1 LLKIGLFCAAG
12 IKWKTTHTT
21 IMNAH
26 FNFSGKTALITGG
39 VSGIGAATSLAF
51 ARAGASVIACGLT
64 DAELDA
70 ARADKNFA
78 GVRIEKLD
86 VRDGA
91 AVNALVGS
99 LTQLDVVVHCAGMI
113 ARAAEHDPV
122 RFAEVIDVNL
132 NGGMRV
138 STAARP
144 LLAQSKGAIVFIGSV
159 MSYFGG
165 PVQPAYSAS
174 KGGVKNLVMS
184 LGCAYAAEG
193 IRVNGVAP
201 GWVITELSRGARENP
216 ERAAQIN
223 ARIPMQRWADTA
235 EIADPI
241 LFLCSDAAR
250 YITGSMLA
258 IDGGYMS
265 VG

>member
-1 LLKIGLFCAAG
+1 
-12 IKWKTTHTT
+12 
-21 IMNAH
+21 MNAQ
-26 FNFSGKTALITGG
+26 FNFTGKVTLVTGG

-51 ARAGASVIACGLT
+51 KRAGAQVIACGLT
-64 DAELDA
+64 EAEIAA
-70 ARADKNFA
+70 ARANPDFA

-91 AVNALVGS
+91 AVTALIGG
-99 LTQLDVVVHCAGMI
+99 LTQLDCVVNCAGMI
-113 ARAAEHDPV
+113 ARAAEHEPV
-122 RFAEVIDVNL
+122 KFAEVIDVNV

-144 LLAQSKGAIVFIGSV
+144 LLAKSKGAIIFIGSV

-174 KGGVKNLVMS
+174 KGAVKNLVMS
-184 LGCAYAAEG
+184 LGCAYASDG

-223 ARIPMQRWADTA
+223 ARIPMQRWASTD

>member
-1 LLKIGLFCAAG
+1 
-12 IKWKTTHTT
+12 
-21 IMNAH
+21 MNAQ
-26 FNFSGKTALITGG
+26 FNFTGKVALVTGG
-39 VSGIGAATSLAF
+39 VSGIGAATSIAF
-51 ARAGASVIACGLT
+51 KRAGAQVIACGLT
-64 DAELDA
+64 DAEIAA
-70 ARADKNFA
+70 ARSNSDFA

-91 AVNALVGS
+91 AVTALIGG
-99 LTQLDVVVHCAGMI
+99 LTQLDCVVNCAGMI
-113 ARAAEHDPV
+113 ARAAEHEPV
-122 RFAEVIDVNL
+122 KFAEVIDVNV

-144 LLAQSKGAIVFIGSV
+144 LLAKSKGAIIFIGSV

-174 KGGVKNLVMS
+174 KGAVKNLVMS
-184 LGCAYAAEG
+184 LGCAYASDG

-223 ARIPMQRWADTA
+223 ARIPMQRWASTD